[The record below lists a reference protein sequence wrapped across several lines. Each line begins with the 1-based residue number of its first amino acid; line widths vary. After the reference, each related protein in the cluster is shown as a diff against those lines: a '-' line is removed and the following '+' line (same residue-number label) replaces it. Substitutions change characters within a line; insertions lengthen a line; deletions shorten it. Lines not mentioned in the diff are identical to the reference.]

1 MIATTPASTENPA
14 ITARAAALFEES
26 RQKVWQRTDW
36 MFVWLMLF
44 EWAVGIVLAICLSPR
59 TWAGADSSI
68 HPHVWTAILLGGAIT
83 SLPVLFALGRPG
95 RESTRHVVA
104 VGQMLMSALL
114 IHLMYGRIEAH
125 FAIFGSLAFLAFYR
139 DWRVLVTA
147 TVVVAADHFFRGL
160 YLPVSIFG
168 AANPGAWRWLE
179 HSMYVVFEDFFLL
192 IAIRDSLADTAREA
206 RRRAEL
212 EALKENVENE
222 VTKRTFELTN
232 EIGERKRIEQELATA
247 RDVALEAACSKA
259 QFLANMSHE
268 IRTPMNGVMGMAGLL
283 LDTHLDREQREFAET
298 IRESGDLL
306 LTIINDIL
314 DFSKI
319 EAGKLHFEALDF
331 DLREVVESTLEMLAE
346 KAQAQG
352 LELLGAVAPEI
363 FTPRRG
369 DAGRLRQ
376 VLTNLLNNAI
386 KFTASGEV
394 VLRVSPV
401 NDSMVRFEVRDTGI
415 GIGPD
420 VLPHLFQPFIQADGS
435 TTRKY
440 GGTGLGLAIARQLV
454 EMMGGEIGVD
464 STPGRGSTFWFTAR
478 LEAQDIT
485 QVERNREDLEGLRV
499 LIVDDNATNRHILEL
514 QLSSLRM
521 RCRSAESGMEAL
533 AVLRREQAR
542 GMPFDL
548 AIIDMQMPEMDGLM
562 LATEVKADPGI
573 ASTRLVML
581 SSLGRHLDTSGFK
594 AMGIEEYLVKPVK
607 QSRLYDCL
615 AEVMCGGEFGG
626 QPAAAPAFLPAP
638 TPLNRGE
645 RLLLAEDNMIN
656 QKVALRQLKK
666 LGYQADTVADG
677 NEVIEA
683 LTRRIRREETRPIYI
698 IAMTAHAMQGD
709 REKCLAAG
717 MDDYLTKPVRTEEL
731 QTVLARWRSVPGATP
746 PVDLAQLR
754 DAADGDPAEMRDLA
768 AIFLEQA
775 DEVLPEL
782 EAALAAGTAQKVN
795 SLAHMLAG
803 ASASCGMIALVPPL
817 RELERM
823 GECGKLA
830 DAEQYRQRVLTALSD
845 TRQFVSEHLTALD
858 IAAA

>member
-1 MIATTPASTENPA
+1 M
-14 ITARAAALFEES
+14 
-26 RQKVWQRTDW
+26 
-36 MFVWLMLF
+36 
-44 EWAVGIVLAICLSPR
+44 
-59 TWAGADSSI
+59 
-68 HPHVWTAILLGGAIT
+68 
-83 SLPVLFALGRPG
+83 
-95 RESTRHVVA
+95 
-104 VGQMLMSALL
+104 
-114 IHLMYGRIEAH
+114 
-125 FAIFGSLAFLAFYR
+125 
-139 DWRVLVTA
+139 
-147 TVVVAADHFFRGL
+147 
-160 YLPVSIFG
+160 
-168 AANPGAWRWLE
+168 
-179 HSMYVVFEDFFLL
+179 
-192 IAIRDSLADTAREA
+192 
-206 RRRAEL
+206 
-212 EALKENVENE
+212 
-222 VTKRTFELTN
+222 
-232 EIGERKRIEQELATA
+232 
-247 RDVALEAACSKA
+247 
-259 QFLANMSHE
+259 
-268 IRTPMNGVMGMAGLL
+268 
-283 LDTHLDREQREFAET
+283 
-298 IRESGDLL
+298 
-306 LTIINDIL
+306 
-314 DFSKI
+314 
-319 EAGKLHFEALDF
+319 
-331 DLREVVESTLEMLAE
+331 
-346 KAQAQG
+346 
-352 LELLGAVAPEI
+352 
-363 FTPRRG
+363 
-369 DAGRLRQ
+369 
-376 VLTNLLNNAI
+376 
-386 KFTASGEV
+386 
-394 VLRVSPV
+394 
-401 NDSMVRFEVRDTGI
+401 
-415 GIGPD
+415 
-420 VLPHLFQPFIQADGS
+420 
-435 TTRKY
+435 
-440 GGTGLGLAIARQLV
+440 
-454 EMMGGEIGVD
+454 
-464 STPGRGSTFWFTAR
+464 
-478 LEAQDIT
+478 
-485 QVERNREDLEGLRV
+485 ERNREDLEGLRV

-683 LTRRIRREETRPIYI
+683 LKRIPYNIILMDCQMPDLDGYETTRRIRREETRPIYI